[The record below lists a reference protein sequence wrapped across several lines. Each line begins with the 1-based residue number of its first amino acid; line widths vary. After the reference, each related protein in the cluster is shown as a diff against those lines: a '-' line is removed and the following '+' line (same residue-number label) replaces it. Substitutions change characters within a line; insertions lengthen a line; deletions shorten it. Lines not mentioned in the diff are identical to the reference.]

1 MNATDAKK
9 PKFDG
14 TWWKKNKAKAADSS
28 GKLEKALNKYKAA
41 VKLYL
46 GNLHGGNTKASGDP
60 ARVLAELLE
69 VRKCASSE
77 GTNKLLGPQQK
88 ETKEALLNYVNIA
101 GKHYNELNKIDK
113 LGIMTKKK
121 VKDLVLTEKVFEKG
135 CKDLLVSENFNFLNL
150 MYKNPKLSMKIYA
163 AFFPAGAPSELNIG
177 TEIPNAMKAL
187 ADKVKADAKL
197 DTHDF
202 WKRGPWNKAVEA
214 VERLLE
220 QDTVPTIRNRIWREE
235 TKDLPTGA

>member
-14 TWWKKNKAKAADSS
+14 TWWKKHKAKVADPS

-41 VKLYL
+41 VTLYFT
-46 GNLHGGNTKASGDP
+46 NLRNSQTSSGDP
-60 ARVLAELLE
+60 AKVLVELLE
-69 VRKCASSE
+69 VRKCASAE
-77 GTNKLLGPQQK
+77 ITNKLLGPQQK

-101 GKHYNELNKIDK
+101 GKFYNELDKIDK
-113 LGIMTKKK
+113 SGIMTKNK
-121 VKDLVLTEKVFEKG
+121 VKDLVLTEKAFEKG
-135 CKDLLVSENFNFLNL
+135 CKELFVSENFNFLNL
-150 MYKNPKLSMKIYA
+150 MYKKPKLSMKIYA
-163 AFFPAGAPSELNIG
+163 AFFPPGAPSELNIG
-177 TEIPNAMKAL
+177 TQVPNQMKAL

-202 WKRGPWNKAVEA
+202 WKPGPWNQAVED

-220 QDTVPTIRNRIWREE
+220 QDTVKKIRNRIWREE